1 MLDSPWQS
9 GRLGNVSW
17 LLFSFLTHSVFHG
30 DEGPSTAFISLSH
43 VFEIVHP
50 WLPSSS
56 MAFTHIFFLNA
67 FFPTWIQ
74 CKLFQCK
81 CWGKCPSTLPFFCRF
96 VSLCLSNHIIGLRHD
111 AVFSSLHHGYLFPAV
126 CSPVWCFSR
135 CMQYIFELFICL
147 VGSRHS
153 CPVGLAPLPSQHA
166 LLHLDGSL

>member
-1 MLDSPWQS
+1 MLDRAWQS
-9 GRLGNVSW
+9 GRFGNVSW
-17 LLFSFLTHSVFHG
+17 LLFSYTFSVSWRRGTQYCLHLAQ
-30 DEGPSTAFISLSH
+30 PCIWNRAPLTAFIFHGIYSYL
-43 VFEIVHP
+43 
-50 WLPSSS
+50 
-56 MAFTHIFFLNA
+56 FLNA

-74 CKLFQCK
+74 CELFQCK

-147 VGSRHS
+147 VGSWHS